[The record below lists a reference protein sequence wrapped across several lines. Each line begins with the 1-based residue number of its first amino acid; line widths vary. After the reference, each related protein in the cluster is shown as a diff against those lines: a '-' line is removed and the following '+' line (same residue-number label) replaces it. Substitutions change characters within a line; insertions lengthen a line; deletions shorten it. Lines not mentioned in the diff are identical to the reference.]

1 VRGDFLLEVFIGRP
15 GGANGTSGPAPE
27 ILRRALVRAR
37 RFAGRGGGRFKIV
50 FTGGE
55 PLGDPGPLF
64 RLLRAA
70 RRALPSAELEV
81 VSAAEL
87 LTPRTVR
94 RLVSAGAEIS
104 ARFDMRGGRRARAAV
119 PAPLAAAL
127 SDGRL
132 AARVHAAAVLDS
144 RSIGRLQ
151 EIARLL
157 GARSGFK
164 QLEIALDAG
173 ETWTPAALDRLR
185 LALKD
190 LKRSA
195 AAALMSGGAPAGL
208 VFSGFDGAPAEED
221 PGRALTLLPDG
232 RFYPSDL
239 AAPRPPGRFA
249 AGNAA
254 GGIDA
259 CRLRR
264 LAAFQAGLGR
274 KYGAGPVSPAERY
287 ALGAARGLSGRGARA
302 FMENAARV
310 NRVFAE
316 EAGPLF
322 FLTGVFARLRREP
335 GFGDL
340 VHPPRYAAMLRMR
353 EMAIACDG
361 PALSSLR
368 ACADLFLRSPGGNKR
383 LALEGRPGSTAVP
396 LAAYLLAASLLL
408 GKKSALSIVPPAG
421 RSR

>member
-1 VRGDFLLEVFIGRP
+1 MRGDFLLEIVAGWP
-15 GGANGTSGPAPE
+15 GGGNGTSGLAPE
-27 ILRRALVRAR
+27 PLRRALARAR
-37 RFAGRGGGRFKIV
+37 RFAGRGGGRFKIA

-55 PLGDPGPLF
+55 PLEDPGRLF

-70 RRALPSAELEV
+70 RSAVPSAELEV
-81 VSAAEL
+81 VSSAEL
-87 LTPRTVR
+87 LTARAVR
-94 RLVSAGAEIS
+94 DLVSAGAEIS
-104 ARFDMRGGRRARAAV
+104 ARFDMRGGRRARAVV

-132 AARVHAAAVLDS
+132 AAKVHAAAVLDS
-144 RSIGRLQ
+144 RSIGRLP

-157 GARSGFK
+157 GPRSGFK

-173 ETWTPAALDRLR
+173 ETWTPAALERLR
-185 LALKD
+185 LVLKG

-195 AAALMSGGAPAGL
+195 AAALAAGGAPAGF
-208 VFSGFDGAPAEED
+208 VFSGFAGAPAEED
-221 PGRALTLLPDG
+221 PGRALALLPDG

-239 AAPRPPGRFA
+239 ASPRPPARFA
-249 AGNAA
+249 AGDAA

-259 CRLRR
+259 SRLRR
-264 LAAFQAGLGR
+264 LAVFQSGLAR

-287 ALGAARGLSGRGARA
+287 ALGAARGLSGRGART
-302 FMENAARV
+302 FMEGAARV

-322 FLTGVFARLRREP
+322 YLAGIFARLRREP

-340 VHPPRYAAMLRMR
+340 VHPPKYAAPVRMR
-353 EMAIACDG
+353 EMSIACGG
-361 PALSSLR
+361 PAPASLR
-368 ACADLFLRSPGGNKR
+368 DCADFFLRSPGGDKR
-383 LALEGRPGSTAVP
+383 LALEGRPGSPAVP
-396 LAAYLLAASLLL
+396 LAAYLLAVSPLL
-408 GKKSALSIVPPAG
+408 GRKSAISVIPPAG

>member
-1 VRGDFLLEVFIGRP
+1 MRGDFLLEVFIGWP
-15 GGANGTSGPAPE
+15 GCGNGTSGIAPE
-27 ILRRALVRAR
+27 LLRRALVRAR
-37 RFAGRGGGRFKIV
+37 RFAGRGGRFKIV

-70 RRALPSAELEV
+70 RRAVPSAELEV
-81 VSAAEL
+81 VSSAEL

-94 RLVSAGAEIS
+94 DLVSAGAEIS
-104 ARFDMRGGRRARAAV
+104 ARFDLRGGRRARAVV
-119 PAPLAAAL
+119 PAPLAATM

-144 RSIGRLQ
+144 RSIGRLP

-173 ETWTPAALDRLR
+173 VTWTPAALDRLR
-185 LALKD
+185 LELKG

-195 AAALMSGGAPAGL
+195 AAALAAGGPPAGFI
-208 VFSGFDGAPAEED
+208 FSGFSGAPAEED
-221 PGRALTLLPDG
+221 PGRALTLFPDG
-232 RFYPSDL
+232 SFFPSDL
-239 AAPRPPGRFA
+239 ATLPPLRRFA
-249 AGNAA
+249 AGDAA

-259 CRLRR
+259 SRLRR
-264 LAAFQAGLGR
+264 LAAFQSGLAR
-274 KYGAGPVSPAERY
+274 KYGAGPVSPAESY
-287 ALGAARGLSGRGARA
+287 ALGAARGLSGRALEG
-302 FMENAARV
+302 FLEGAARV

-322 FLTGVFARLRREP
+322 FLAGIFARLRREP

-340 VHPPRYAAMLRMR
+340 VHPPKYAAPVLMR

-361 PALSSLR
+361 PAPASLR
-368 ACADLFLRSPGGNKR
+368 ACADLFLRSPGAAKR
-383 LALEGRPGSTAVP
+383 LSLGGRPGSPAVP

-408 GKKSALSIVPPAG
+408 GRKSALSMIPPAG